1 MSDADPLTRT
11 VFLNGENKPFGQ
23 FTLDDARVRAS
34 ELTAAT
40 GWGPTA
46 RVASVARG
54 WSELARAMESAG
66 AATVADLDPETAA
79 DFAARL
85 WVVPPG
91 GSLI

>member
-11 VFLNGENKPFGQ
+11 IFLNGGYKPFGQ
-23 FTLDDARVRAS
+23 FTLADAQARAA
-34 ELTAAT
+34 ELTEAT

-54 WSELARAMESAG
+54 WSELARAMASAG
-66 AATVADLDPETAA
+66 AETVAGLDPEQAA
-79 DFAARL
+79 DFARRL